1 MTLSCD
7 IRIASEEAR
16 FLLPFTR
23 LSISAELASTYLLPR
38 LIGMGKASELVLT
51 SRMIDAREAGEI
63 GLVNHV
69 VPADELLDATAELA
83 ASIAALPPKAV
94 RMNKR
99 GLRLGVNSDIPSQ
112 LRYEALASATLRD
125 TEDASEA
132 RAAFKE
138 KRDPVFT
145 GR

>member
-1 MTLSCD
+1 
-7 IRIASEEAR
+7 
-16 FLLPFTR
+16 
-23 LSISAELASTYLLPR
+23 
-38 LIGMGKASELVLT
+38 
-51 SRMIDAREAGEI
+51 MIDAREAGEI